1 MSRQNSS
8 PLASY
13 VERARKILQH
23 EQRLHYQDKAI
34 ISGGLE
40 LFASRW
46 ADETSTVCQ
55 QAGLDLAPIH
65 HFVEHLEGYRKQ
77 DPMQRAASLRAALS
91 ILNELDNHGPDSVQ
105 ASSVATSAQ
114 PDASPASRTPPRT
127 VQVSEKSVPPQKDHK
142 PAVQKAT
149 KAQVNGARESVPT
162 KPSSPRSTA
171 P

>member
-13 VERARKILQH
+13 VERARKVLQH

-55 QAGLDLAPIH
+55 KAGLDLAPIH
-65 HFVEHLEGYRKQ
+65 TFVEHLVGYRKQ

-91 ILNELDNHGPDSVQ
+91 VLNELDGRSTDSTR
-105 ASSVATSAQ
+105 APGTATSTQ
-114 PDASPASRTPPRT
+114 PEPATTAVPPRPARTPPRSASA
-127 VQVSEKSVPPQKDHK
+127 SEKVVQPSQVRS
-142 PAVQKAT
+142 PA
-149 KAQVNGARESVPT
+149 
-162 KPSSPRSTA
+162 
-171 P
+171 